1 MDINEIKTWVKNKIE
16 SDNLAKQVRRRIK
29 ETTWEKQN
37 QREGFSETFKV
48 AP

>member
-37 QREGFSETFKV
+37 ERRI
-48 AP
+48 